1 MMYTTEIQHIIISS
15 VCILL
20 ISLVGAIL
28 ARPLSSSTWSGVIQL
43 CCLSFA
49 AGATVTDAFA
59 HLLPHAYHDTQF
71 DDHNKGVLLGLC
83 VVGGAVNLH
92 FNEAMIYTFCYY
104 LGFENIKLSCC
115 KTVSFT
121 LLFLVLFYYF

>member
-71 DDHNKGVLLGLC
+71 DDHNKGVLLL
-83 VVGGAVNLH
+83 
-92 FNEAMIYTFCYY
+92 IIIIIYY
-104 LGFENIKLSCC
+104 LIIIINNLMIIIKVC
-115 KTVSFT
+115 
-121 LLFLVLFYYF
+121 FLVSVLWVEQFLFILLKL